1 MTTVRNTDTHRRVWP
16 TLNRADG
23 RVLELDPGEEAEV
36 DEGVTGPFLAVVR
49 PAKTDKTDKTED
61 PTGGK

>member
-36 DEGVTGPFLAVVR
+36 REGVEGPFLAVVR
-49 PAKTDKTDKTED
+49 PVKTEKPED